1 LAASTRRWLN
11 ASLDGGEDLGRESVE
26 ADVGRPVASGPV
38 AVELGLPGLGEHVEA
53 EAEVGLVGEAVHGGR
68 VAVDRQLE
76 RGLHLEVGV
85 LPGGGL
91 EIDHDQAAVAVGS
104 TRSSVP
110 TRSRSRTAPLS

>member
-1 LAASTRRWLN
+1 
-11 ASLDGGEDLGRESVE
+11 
-26 ADVGRPVASGPV
+26 
-38 AVELGLPGLGEHVEA
+38 VELGLPNLGEHVEA

-91 EIDHDQAAVAVGS
+91 EIDHDQAAAAVALDEVE
-104 TRSSVP
+104 RPDQVP
-110 TRSRSRTAPLS
+110 VEDDAAALIDERHSERRGDAYRLLKSPTIRRTKNVSRGIT